1 MAATTSQG
9 KTFTLFTASITIAAA
24 GVAYMATGM
33 GKLSLIVGLLG
44 LAIAFI
50 GFLRIKPEEGKVPDN
65 PQPAL
70 LRLIGMAC
78 AAGGWLVILFG
89 LHLSSS
95 VSGRMTT
102 TLIGLALSL
111 VGVIGI
117 LPAAANKNAIW
128 KA

>member
-9 KTFTLFTASITIAAA
+9 KTFTLFTASITVAAA
-24 GVAYMATGM
+24 GVAYLASGM
-33 GKLSLIVGLLG
+33 GKLAIGIGLVG

-50 GFLRIKPEEGKVPDN
+50 GFLRIKPEEGKVPEN
-65 PQPAL
+65 RQPAL
-70 LRLIGMAC
+70 LRLVGMAC

-95 VSGRMTT
+95 VGGRLTT

-111 VGVIGI
+111 VGVIGL